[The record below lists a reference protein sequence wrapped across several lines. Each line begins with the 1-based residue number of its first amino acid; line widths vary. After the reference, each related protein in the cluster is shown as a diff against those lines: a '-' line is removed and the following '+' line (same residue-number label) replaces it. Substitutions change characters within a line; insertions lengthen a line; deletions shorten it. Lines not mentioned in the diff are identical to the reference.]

1 MKYRRRWCFQGLEK
15 EIGKGGKR
23 IDEIATQLVDCG
35 YPRCVLLRSRIGQE
49 NKIHSKMVHDGDGG
63 AYDALEALDYALW
76 RRGVIHSRRYSYLKH
91 GYLDEEPTII
101 ADHNFKSRGALG
113 SRHGA
118 LFVGY
123 VNELRDLR

>member
-1 MKYRRRWCFQGLEK
+1 MKLLHGMSLSDISDTFYCDQGMAKKIKTIARTAYHGEG
-15 EIGKGGKR
+15 EI
-23 IDEIATQLVDCG
+23 
-35 YPRCVLLRSRIGQE
+35 
-49 NKIHSKMVHDGDGG
+49 
-63 AYDALEALDYALW
+63 YDALDALDYSLW

-101 ADHNFKSRGALG
+101 ADHDFKGRGALG